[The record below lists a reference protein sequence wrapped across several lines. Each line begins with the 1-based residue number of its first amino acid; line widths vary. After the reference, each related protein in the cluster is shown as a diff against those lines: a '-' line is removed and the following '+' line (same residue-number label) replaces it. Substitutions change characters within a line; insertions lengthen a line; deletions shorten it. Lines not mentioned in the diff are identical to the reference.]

1 MGTTESTPPMA
12 EQLTADSAPPA
23 PIAGE
28 LPDPATFDPVRFP
41 GQAEDEAWPP
51 TRFDFAAPWLCDDS
65 LHFERD
71 AGGGITL
78 VRRYDHLRLVMDIE
92 GAHRLLDIEPGTR
105 DFRLLRL
112 VPSALRLREKVAPGD
127 PMPGLLLDQ
136 DPVPPDEHHVYA
148 ATTALVE
155 VLGRHAGGEGLALCE
170 AIRRVP
176 PGQEMFEQAV
186 VYCVTHGGYAVPAV
200 AQLARR
206 LQRLANAHAHVLAA
220 KASQPDY
227 EAMERIVRATR
238 AELRADR
245 RWSGDLL
252 AHALAAVVALIDRP
266 RITAEALAQRA
277 DAALRHPGAMSDLS
291 RLIDLQRGIHDRLM
305 ELATFWQRLAAAWL
319 SVDPETTDRREV
331 EALARNALRRLSLET
346 LYRAV

>member
-1 MGTTESTPPMA
+1 VA
-12 EQLTADSAPPA
+12 WQAAAAPPPPREA
-23 PIAGE
+23 TRE
-28 LPDPATFDPVRFP
+28 LPDPSTFDPVRFP
-41 GQAEDEAWPP
+41 GQADDESWPP
-51 TRFDFAAPWLCDDS
+51 PRFDFEASWLRDDS

-71 AGGGITL
+71 GSGGITL
-78 VRRYDHLRLVMDIE
+78 VRRFDHLRLVMDIE

-112 VPSALRLREKVAPGD
+112 VPSALRLREMVAPGD

-186 VYCVTHGGYAVPAV
+186 AYCVTRGGYTVPAV

-206 LQRLANAHAHVLAA
+206 LQRLANAHAYVLAA
-220 KASQPDY
+220 AASQPDY
-227 EAMERIVRATR
+227 EAMERIIHATR

-252 AHALAAVVALIDRP
+252 AHALTALVAMIDRP
-266 RITAEALAQRA
+266 RLTAAALAERA
-277 DAALRHPGAMSDLS
+277 DALLRHPGAMHDLT
-291 RLIDLQRGIHDRLM
+291 RLIRLLREVHDRLM
-305 ELATFWQRLAAAWL
+305 ELSTFWQRLAAAWL
-319 SVDPETTDRREV
+319 SVDPQTTDRREV
-331 EALARNALRRLSLET
+331 EALARNAIRRLSLQT
-346 LYRAV
+346 LYRTE